1 METLYPFLKFLHIL
15 TVIFMA
21 APLYSLIIV
30 NERVLFSK
38 EMVYSV
44 DRYMETIIGKNAIR
58 CFIFQLTALVTGLWL
73 LARLGWPWNMVLV
86 LKLIGLFS
94 LMILLSIV
102 HFGIQS
108 KIEGHFGRLHGD
120 PIPAEAAQ
128 EIKRLAALCLFILIV
143 IVLISLQIF
152 SRFPLFAN
160 LIILVLAA
168 LFSRRAFSEPL
179 SPIFSSIRQ
188 NDEKNRVRVEWW

>member
-1 METLYPFLKFLHIL
+1 METLYPFVKFLHIL

-30 NERVLFSK
+30 NERILFSK

-58 CFIFQLTALVTGLWL
+58 CFIFQITALVTGLL
-73 LARLGWPWNMVLV
+73 LLWHLGWPWNTVLV
-86 LKLIGLFS
+86 MKLVGLFL

-108 KIEGHFGRLHGD
+108 KIERHFGRLHGD
-120 PIPAEAAQ
+120 PIPVEAAQ
-128 EIKRLAALCLFILIV
+128 DIKRLRGHRKRLAALCLFILIV

-152 SRFPLFAN
+152 NRFPLPAN
-160 LIILVLAA
+160 LIILALAA
-168 LFSRRAFSEPL
+168 LFSRRAFSKPL
-179 SPIFSSIRQ
+179 RAG
-188 NDEKNRVRVEWW
+188 WL